1 MENKQRILL
10 IVLAVVAVLS
20 IGTAAYFIMHS
31 KELTEQNKTL
41 EDEKVELET
50 EIQEL
55 DTKIKSLEE
64 ELSNKN
70 VELEEKDQKLEEL
83 TKKLTYTRA
92 RINKLIKQG
101 KLSQKQIEQ
110 YKFKMEQM
118 QYYIEKYK
126 KQIAELKREN
136 EILKEQNTQLSE
148 EVKQKD
154 SIAYELEQQNTLYET
169 KLKSAAVLKA
179 VEFEFISINKR
190 NKEKKE
196 IPVHARRTATLKVCF
211 KILDNPVAEAGKRD
225 VVLVLKDPSG
235 NVYKNLAGGS
245 GYFTYNNSDIPYSA
259 KRTISYDKTA
269 KKVCINYSFPE
280 EAKIRKGRNKAEI
293 YIDGYLVG
301 SKSFEVK

>member
-10 IVLAVVAVLS
+10 IVLAVIAVLS
-20 IGTAAYFIMHS
+20 IGTAAYFIMQS
-31 KELTEQNKTL
+31 KELTEQKQTL
-41 EDEKVELET
+41 EEEKVELET

-64 ELSNKN
+64 ELANKDI
-70 VELEEKDQKLEEL
+70 ELEQKDQKLEEL
-83 TKKLTYTRA
+83 TKKLTLTRA

-101 KLSQKQIEQ
+101 KLTQKQIEQ

-148 EVKQKD
+148 EIKRKD
-154 SIAYELEQQNTLYET
+154 SLTYELEQKTTEYEV

-179 VEFEFISINKR
+179 MEFEFISINKR

-196 IPVHARRTATLKVCF
+196 LPVRAHRTATLKVCF

-225 VVLVLKDPSG
+225 VILVLKDPSG

-245 GYFTYNNSDIPYSA
+245 GYFTYNNQDRPYSA
-259 KRTISYDKTA
+259 KRPISYDKTA
-269 KKVCINYSFPE
+269 KKVCINYPLPE
-280 EAKIRKGRNKAEI
+280 GDRLKKGMNKAEV

-301 SKSFEVK
+301 SKTFEVK